1 MGKRD
6 EVGVVGAEALPAD
19 MLLLLER
26 PCELAGDAAE
36 LFPKVLRKNPLV
48 LRIALDMYCPTKPEV
63 SSSATCQPE
72 ALVPHSLFSS
82 SHNLPCPT
90 LPVASCSL
98 SYTCFSGDLVLDA

>member
-1 MGKRD
+1 VGKRD

-48 LRIALDMYCPTKPEV
+48 LRIAFDM
-63 SSSATCQPE
+63 
-72 ALVPHSLFSS
+72 
-82 SHNLPCPT
+82 
-90 LPVASCSL
+90 
-98 SYTCFSGDLVLDA
+98 